1 MTSNVGVRIPRPTDA
16 NIIIKSKRKKMKK
29 LFLIIGAPGSG
40 KTTDA
45 SIIAG
50 KNDNIVH
57 YSTGDM
63 LREEVAS
70 GSELGQTIDG
80 FISKGAL
87 VPLNI
92 IIDTI
97 ISAIKNAP
105 VDNILIDGYPRSV
118 EQMTAL
124 DELLAKEDDIEL
136 VSTIEVR
143 VSQEVA
149 KDRILGRA
157 ADAKPGEERS
167 DDSIDVFYDR
177 MKIYTDPLAE
187 IQEFYTKKNL
197 LKVING
203 ERELDPIVAE
213 MEAFIKSNI

>member
-1 MTSNVGVRIPRPTDA
+1 
-16 NIIIKSKRKKMKK
+16 MKK

-50 KNDNIVH
+50 KNENMVH

-105 VDNILIDGYPRSV
+105 VDNILIDGYPRST
-118 EQMTAL
+118 EQMIAL
-124 DELLAKEDDIEL
+124 DELLVTEDEIEL

-143 VSQEVA
+143 VSQDVA

-157 ADAKPGEERS
+157 ADAAPDEERS
-167 DDSIDVFYDR
+167 DDSIEVFYDR

-197 LKVING
+197 LTVING
-203 ERELDPIVAE
+203 ERELEPIVAE

>member
-1 MTSNVGVRIPRPTDA
+1 
-16 NIIIKSKRKKMKK
+16 MKK

-45 SIIAG
+45 SIIAE
-50 KNDNIVH
+50 KNENIVH

-70 GSELGQTIDG
+70 GSELGQTIND

-97 ISAIKNAP
+97 VSAIKQAP

-124 DELLAKEDDIEL
+124 DELLEKEDDIEL

-143 VSQEVA
+143 VSEEVA
-149 KDRILGRA
+149 KERILGRA

-167 DDSIDVFYDR
+167 DDSIEVFFDR
-177 MKIYTDPLAE
+177 MKIYTDPLTE
-187 IQEFYTKKNL
+187 IQAFYTNKNL
-197 LKVING
+197 LEVING
-203 ERELDPIVAE
+203 ERALEPIVEE
-213 MEAFIKSNI
+213 MENFIKSKI

>member
-1 MTSNVGVRIPRPTDA
+1 
-16 NIIIKSKRKKMKK
+16 MKK

-45 SIIAG
+45 SIIAE
-50 KNDNIVH
+50 KNENIVH

-70 GSELGQTIDG
+70 GSELGQTIED

-92 IIDTI
+92 IVDTI
-97 ISAIKNAP
+97 ISAINQAP
-105 VDNILIDGYPRSV
+105 VDTVLIDGYPRSV

-124 DELLAKEDDIEL
+124 DEIVAKEDNIEL
-136 VSTIEVR
+136 TSVIEVR
-143 VSQEVA
+143 VSQQVA

-157 ADAKPGEERS
+157 ADAKEGEQRS
-167 DDSIDVFYDR
+167 DDSIEVFYDR
-177 MKIYTDPLAE
+177 MKVYTDPLAE
-187 IQEFYTKKNL
+187 IQAFYTNNGL
-197 LKVING
+197 LKVIDG
-203 ERELDPIVAE
+203 ERELEPIVAE
-213 MEAFIKSNI
+213 MEAFVLENM

>member
-1 MTSNVGVRIPRPTDA
+1 
-16 NIIIKSKRKKMKK
+16 MKK

-50 KNDNIVH
+50 KNENIVH

-70 GSELGQTIDG
+70 GSELGQTIDS

-124 DELLAKEDDIEL
+124 DELLATEDDIEL

-143 VSQEVA
+143 VSEEVA

-167 DDSIDVFYDR
+167 DDSIEVFFDR
-177 MKIYTDPLAE
+177 MKI
-187 IQEFYTKKNL
+187 
-197 LKVING
+197 
-203 ERELDPIVAE
+203 
-213 MEAFIKSNI
+213 